1 MGEWEGGR
9 KGGKKVVKERGRE
22 GGSEGKREGR
32 RDGGAYQLFDSYSKR
47 CKDAYAL
54 EDKAAVTCTSSQELI
69 VT

>member
-1 MGEWEGGR
+1 M
-9 KGGKKVVKERGRE
+9 KERGRE